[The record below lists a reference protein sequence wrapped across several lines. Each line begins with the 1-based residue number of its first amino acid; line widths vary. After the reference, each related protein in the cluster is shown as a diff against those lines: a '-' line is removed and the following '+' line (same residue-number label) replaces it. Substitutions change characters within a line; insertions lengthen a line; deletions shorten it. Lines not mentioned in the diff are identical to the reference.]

1 MRGSGK
7 KCRLA
12 LLLAALVAD
21 GCGGASSRT
30 PVGKGKSQAGA
41 VSKIGVPE
49 GGCDPTS
56 GALCIPD
63 TAVARRVPGEALP
76 VTMRQWIVFAA
87 AGDSLEI
94 SVPKGGVV
102 STNFGVER
110 DSSHDN
116 VPYFHHR
123 MKTSGLIVVTVMLDL
138 DNSLNDS
145 VEYSLRLKRNRHDS
159 DGTLGPMGRTAT
171 LVVASPNENDRFR
184 LAPLSGATR
193 ADHSGDWMVPAGIY
207 RVVLAPDSLYQLCRL
222 PCAHADTIRLVG
234 GTYIERSPR

>member
-1 MRGSGK
+1 
-7 KCRLA
+7 
-12 LLLAALVAD
+12 LLLAAVVAD

-30 PVGKGKSQAGA
+30 QAGEGKSKAGA
-41 VSKIGVPE
+41 ISKIGLPE

-76 VTMRQWIVFAA
+76 VTMRQWILFAG

-102 STNFGVER
+102 STNLGVER

-123 MKTSGLIVVTVMLDL
+123 TKTSGLIVVTVVFDL
-138 DNSLNDS
+138 DNALNDS
-145 VEYSLRLKRNRHDS
+145 VEYSLRLKIDGHDS
-159 DGTLGPMGRTAT
+159 GRTLRPTGKVAM

-184 LAPLSGATR
+184 VAPLSSATR
-193 ADHSGDWMVPAGIY
+193 ADDSGDWTMTAGTY

-234 GTYIERSPR
+234 GTRVETRPRNLEVSR